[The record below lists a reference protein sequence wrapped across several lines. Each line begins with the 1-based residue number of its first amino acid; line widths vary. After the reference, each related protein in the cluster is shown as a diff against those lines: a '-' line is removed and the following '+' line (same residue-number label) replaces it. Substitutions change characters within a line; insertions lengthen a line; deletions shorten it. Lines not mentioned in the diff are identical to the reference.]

1 MARNTNYKSF
11 RFKEADLCKFNDNAK
26 QVVQKIEPNFRILGL
41 TNGQFSLIDLIKATL
56 DKVGKADVV
65 VVTWSAGIKD
75 ANQVAWMKNSNLL
88 NSFTLITDHS
98 YVNRQKAYAVALDDL
113 FGSENIRTSE
123 IHAKF
128 TLIKNENWN
137 IVIRTSMNLNANKT
151 CESFEMDDDLDIYN
165 FYYSFVE
172 HIFNNQPAGM
182 VADTTAAQKNMNSFF
197 GKDIQQGFDFN
208 FNFSNE

>member
-11 RFKEADLCKFNDNAK
+11 RFKEAELGKFNHNAK
-26 QVVQKIEPNFRILGL
+26 DVVSLIEPNFRLLGL
-41 TNGQFSLIDLIKATL
+41 TNGQFSLIDLIKAIL
-56 DKVGKADVV
+56 DKIGKSDVV
-65 VVTWSAGIKD
+65 CVTWSAGIKD
-75 ANQVAWMKNSNLL
+75 ANQVSWMKNSNMLK
-88 NSFTLITDHS
+88 SFTLITDHS

-128 TLIKNENWN
+128 TLIQNEKWN

-151 CESFEMDDDLDIYN
+151 CESFEIDDNKEIYD

-172 HIFNNQPAGM
+172 HIMTNQPKGM
-182 VADTTAAQKNMNSFF
+182 VADTKSAQTNMNSFF
-197 GKDIQQGFDFN
+197 DKEPTQGFNFN